1 MDVIQRNNITVY
13 GNENATQTILFG
25 HGFGTDQTSFRQ
37 LVQFFGKDYRVILY
51 DNVGGG
57 KADPAAYSPS
67 RYSALNGYVADL
79 CDICAY
85 LQLKDVIYVGHSVS
99 GMIGLLA
106 SIRNPEYFGKLVF
119 LGANARYLNDDAA
132 GYTGGFTQ
140 EALNALYEAMSGNY
154 YAWASGFS
162 SLVMNNPDRPQ
173 LAATFAATLSA
184 IRPDIALA
192 VARVIFESDH
202 RADLPKATKPVLIV
216 QSSEDIAVPAT
227 AAEYLHAH
235 IPGSRLV
242 NINSKGHYP
251 HMSAPGEVVNALQQ
265 FI

>member
-1 MDVIQRNNITVY
+1 MDVIQRNNITIY
-13 GNENATQTILFG
+13 GNESATQTIVFG
-25 HGFGTDQTSFRQ
+25 HGFGTDQTSYNQ

-57 KADPAAYSPS
+57 KADAAAYSPA
-67 RYSALNGYVADL
+67 RYSSLNGYVTDL
-79 CDICAY
+79 LDICAY
-85 LQLKDVIYVGHSVS
+85 LELKDVIYVGHSVS

-106 SIRNPEYFGKLVF
+106 SLRNPEYFGKLVF
-119 LGANARYLNDDAA
+119 LGASARYLNDEAT
-132 GYTGGFTQ
+132 GYIGGFSQ
-140 EALNALYEAMSGNY
+140 EALDGLYAAMSSNY

-162 SLVMNNPDRPQ
+162 AVVMNNPDRPQ
-173 LAATFAATLSA
+173 LAATFANTLSA

-192 VARVIFESDH
+192 VAKVIFESDH
-202 RADLPKATKPVLIV
+202 RADLPRVTKPVLIV
-216 QSSEDIAVPAT
+216 QSNEDIAVPAT

-235 IPGSRLV
+235 IPGSTLV

-251 HMSAPGEVVNALQQ
+251 QMSAPGEVVTVMQQ